1 MKRFEKVLL
10 TSAPVRTK
18 CGPLR
23 PNIGLGYLAEM
34 LLENGIEY
42 SVLDM
47 LLGYSH
53 EALMKRIDKFRP
65 DLVGISVFS
74 NKYKTTYQIAAGIK
88 LDFQRL
94 AKQQY
99 PTG

>member
-18 CGPLR
+18 FGPLR